1 MEKLP
6 TFLQITI
13 LKNKA
18 MKKKATKYDR
28 REDHRKNWKNEC
40 ENEIMTMQEE
50 MDELADELGL
60 SEETILRLEKIVDK
74 FKGELN
80 KAVDLFEV
88 TPQIALQ
95 NDCDFLE
102 TMLDEVYYERLP
114 LSEPERERMIDI
126 TCDGKGGQFIK
137 INSLTE
143 QIKLDE
149 FLNELAENPYQLK
162 LIA

>member
-1 MEKLP
+1 
-6 TFLQITI
+6 
-13 LKNKA
+13 